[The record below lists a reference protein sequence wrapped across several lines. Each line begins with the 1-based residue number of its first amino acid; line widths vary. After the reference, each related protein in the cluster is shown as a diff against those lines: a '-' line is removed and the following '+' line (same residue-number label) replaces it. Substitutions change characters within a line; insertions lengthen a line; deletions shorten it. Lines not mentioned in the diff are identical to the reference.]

1 MQSYRLNTHDH
12 QFVWVHHKMQQLHLL
27 CTYLVFLYYL
37 LKYLDRNHLQFFEN
51 IQDCNV
57 YMLENKLYT
66 THLVF
71 DLTSAKCVNVHE
83 STNNNITH
91 Y

>member
-1 MQSYRLNTHDH
+1 MMQHL
-12 QFVWVHHKMQQLHLL
+12 KMN
-27 CTYLVFLYYL
+27 CYKSDSNVNDKT
-37 LKYLDRNHLQFFEN
+37 HLQFFEN

>member
-1 MQSYRLNTHDH
+1 MQ
-12 QFVWVHHKMQQLHLL
+12 FK
-27 CTYLVFLYYL
+27 YL
-37 LKYLDRNHLQFFEN
+37 LHNDSNVNDKTHLHFFEN

>member
-1 MQSYRLNTHDH
+1 MQ
-12 QFVWVHHKMQQLHLL
+12 FK
-27 CTYLVFLYYL
+27 YL
-37 LKYLDRNHLQFFEN
+37 LHNDSNVNDKTHLQFFEN

-57 YMLENKLYT
+57 YMLKNKLYT
-66 THLVF
+66 THLVY

-83 STNNNITH
+83 IKNNNIIH